1 MERVVLGSITP
12 LRRHFGTF
20 DGVLLG
26 SRYAT
31 QAARKSLAEI
41 EAIRF
46 WALTWFSVFCA
57 DNRELLEQ
65 SHLGFLDVE
74 VEIETWT
81 SCR

>member
-46 WALTWFSVFCA
+46 CA